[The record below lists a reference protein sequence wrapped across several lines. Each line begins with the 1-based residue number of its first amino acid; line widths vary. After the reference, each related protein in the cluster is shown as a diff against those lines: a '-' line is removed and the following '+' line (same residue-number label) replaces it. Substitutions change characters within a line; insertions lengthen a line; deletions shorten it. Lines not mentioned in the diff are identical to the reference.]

1 MKNKEIFIY
10 KMERLN
16 RMDIFT
22 RNVPGTTEILQKSCI
37 GIAGCG
43 GLGSNAAVSLVRAG
57 IGTLILVDF
66 DTVEKSNLNRQFFFQ
81 SDTGKKKVEAL
92 SVHLKAINPDINLIT
107 HPCEITPQNVSVL
120 FGSADLLIEAFDKAE
135 RKKWLIESWCRSF
148 PDKPV
153 VCGNGLSG
161 LGKFDDLKVTKIGN
175 IYFCGDG
182 KSDMSMG
189 LCSARVAIVANMEAN
204 IAIEILVNKE
214 CVPEHRACN

>member
-1 MKNKEIFIY
+1 
-10 KMERLN
+10 
-16 RMDIFT
+16 MDIFS

-57 IGTLILVDF
+57 IGTLILADY
-66 DTVEKSNLNRQFFFQ
+66 DTVEESNLNRQFFFQ
-81 SDTGKKKVEAL
+81 SDIGKKKVESL
-92 SVHLKAINPDINLIT
+92 SFHLKAINPKVNLIT
-107 HPCEITPQNVSVL
+107 HTCEITPDNVAEL
-120 FGSADLLIEAFDKAE
+120 FGSSDLLIEAFDRAE

-148 PDKPV
+148 PDKPL

-161 LGKFDDLKVTKIGN
+161 IGRFDDLKVTKIGN

-189 LCSARVAIVANMEAN
+189 LCSARVAIVANMQAN
-204 IAIEILVNKE
+204 TAIEILITD
-214 CVPEHRACN
+214 RDA